1 MCDIS
6 DEQETTGEAAS
17 AANANVKTDG
27 RPERAERFDTTLA

>member
-27 RPERAERFDTTLA
+27 RPERVLFDTTLA